1 MYHQWSN
8 NRSSG
13 VGDKEEENFH
23 FIHVCSK
30 LYLQI
35 MEFVTINKAVD
46 QCNGKRL
53 FVWYQVTI
61 NFFDACVSEKHHY
74 LAFTLE

>member
-1 MYHQWSN
+1 MYRQWSN
-8 NRSSG
+8 NRSPG

-23 FIHVCSK
+23 FTHIYSK

-35 MEFVTINKAVD
+35 MEFVTINKAV
-46 QCNGKRL
+46 KRL
-53 FVWYQVTI
+53 FVWYQLT

-74 LAFTLE
+74 LVFSLE